1 MNKNQVILSL
11 IILALVIVVVIS
23 NEKVTP
29 GNDKISVTFPK
40 PNQVVLSPLTVS
52 GEARGTW
59 YFEAS
64 FPVKLL
70 DANNQELAVMP
81 AQAQGEWMTENFVPF
96 RVTLTF
102 ANPPTATGKLILQ
115 KDNPSGDPARE
126 EQIEIPVR
134 FR

>member
-1 MNKNQVILSL
+1 MKTKIILILVILV
-11 IILALVIVVVIS
+11 LVIVAVSFNKKSPVE
-23 NEKVTP
+23 NA
-29 GNDKISVTFPK
+29 KIRLTDPK
-40 PNQVVLSPLTVS
+40 ANQIVSSPLTVT
-52 GEARGTW
+52 GTARGTW

-70 DANNQELAVMP
+70 DANNQELAVKP

-96 RVTLTF
+96 SVTLAFPTP
-102 ANPPTATGKLILQ
+102 ATATGKLVLQ
-115 KDNPSGDPARE
+115 KDNPSGDPIRD